1 MGNRK
6 KEKNGQ
12 IQKNIKHF
20 AKPKVIIICVILFI
34 ITLFNDII
42 NILIDIPYWLIWTEF
57 IVGGI
62 SIILVL
68 LTSKFNSF
76 LSNEDVEKIVI
87 IFTIASVF
95 IYVVEKTLIGFI
107 DIINKEPFI
116 LYLYLVIRLALIL
129 GTMLLYLLFCKW
141 THQNKKLKKKEKF
154 REISY
159 QVGIEAGENEGNPYQ
174 IAYEKVSKF
183 VDNDYCKLMWLKAES
198 NLSSYDTIIDVAL
211 KFGLALVTVMTF
223 FWNAISKY
231 SEYDNG
237 IFILQ
242 MVYTGV
248 VILSV
253 CIIISA
259 HNRYKYNGIGD
270 KYVKQAI
277 DNLEKVMIANKNVNK

>member
-62 SIILVL
+62 LIISVL

-116 LYLYLVIRLALIL
+116 LYLYLVIRLALIF

-174 IAYEKVSKF
+174 IAYEKVSEF
-183 VDNDYCKLMWLKAES
+183 VNNDYCKLMWLKAES